1 MREPNNKHFAY
12 ANYGLDDEQLDQF
25 EMSPD
30 SGYCQK
36 CGTDESFLRWYELSK
51 KASEVMAY
59 EEIRQMVDIDEFIN
73 YMAAEFYLG
82 ATDWPQNNVKAF
94 KSTLEGGKFRFVL
107 FDLDGTLSTTDP
119 FNLFA
124 SKQNYTFD
132 YLYDKKHKSQRK
144 SNSSPYSLIC

>member
-1 MREPNNKHFAY
+1 
-12 ANYGLDDEQLDQF
+12 
-25 EMSPD
+25 
-30 SGYCQK
+30 
-36 CGTDESFLRWYELSK
+36 
-51 KASEVMAY
+51 MAY

-132 YLYDKKHKSQRK
+132 YLYDKKTQITEEIKLVTIFLNMLKNESFRK
-144 SNSSPYSLIC
+144 RFIDTYCLMGGSVFRTVTLHPHH